1 MAGYVLLETF
11 DTFEAVE
18 TIESV
23 GSLEVLIP
31 FNGLLEQL
39 EEELFNSDSIS

>member
-31 FNGLLEQL
+31 FNGLL
-39 EEELFNSDSIS
+39 